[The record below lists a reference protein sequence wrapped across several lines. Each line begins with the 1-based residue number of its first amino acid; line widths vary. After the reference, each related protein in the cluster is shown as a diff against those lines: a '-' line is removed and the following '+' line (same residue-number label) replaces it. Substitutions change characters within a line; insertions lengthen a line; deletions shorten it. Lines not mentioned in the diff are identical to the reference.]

1 MKEFPVHKIESLQNA
16 THFANARTA
25 SIAQC
30 ETSTVEWLALSCSVG
45 KPSVPDQKDM
55 HMKAVVLSEANTL
68 PQIARVDRPAP
79 AASEVVIDVAACG
92 LNFADLLMTRG
103 EYQETPDLPF
113 VMGMEV
119 SGTISFV
126 GKDVESLRPGMRV
139 AAFTGQGGLAE
150 QVCCPASRCVPIPDT
165 LPFTEAA
172 GFLVAYGTSHL
183 ALDHR
188 ARLQPGESLVVLGAA
203 GGVGLTAVEIGAAMG
218 ARVIAVARG
227 TAKLD
232 IARKAGA
239 DICLDSEGLDLRAE
253 LKSLGGVDVVY
264 DAIGEPLAT
273 PALRALRPEGRFLA
287 IGFAGGTVPQFPA
300 NILLVKNLTVMGLYW
315 GGYLKFAP
323 RTLTDSLSRLMAWYA
338 QGRLHPHVSHVL
350 PLDQVAEGFEL
361 LRSRKSTGKVV
372 IEVAR

>member
-1 MKEFPVHKIESLQNA
+1 
-16 THFANARTA
+16 
-25 SIAQC
+25 
-30 ETSTVEWLALSCSVG
+30 
-45 KPSVPDQKDM
+45 
-55 HMKAVVLSEANTL
+55 MKAVVLGKTNTL
-68 PQIARVDRPAP
+68 PDIVRVDRPTP
-79 AASEVVIDVAACG
+79 AAGEVVIDVAACG

-103 EYQETPDLPF
+103 EYQETPEMPF

-119 SGTISFV
+119 SGTIASV
-126 GKDVESLRPGMRV
+126 GAGVKDMRPGMRV
-139 AAFTGQGGLAE
+139 AAFTGQGGLAD
-150 QVCCPASRCVPIPDT
+150 QVCCAENRCVPIPDI
-165 LPFTEAA
+165 LPFVEAA

-227 TAKLD
+227 PAKLD

-323 RTLTDSLSRLMAWYA
+323 HILTDSLSRLMGWYA

-350 PLDQVAEGFEL
+350 PLDRVTEGFEI

-372 IEVAR
+372 IEVAE

>member
-1 MKEFPVHKIESLQNA
+1 
-16 THFANARTA
+16 
-25 SIAQC
+25 
-30 ETSTVEWLALSCSVG
+30 
-45 KPSVPDQKDM
+45 
-55 HMKAVVLSEANTL
+55 MKAVLLTEANTM
-68 PQIARVDRPAP
+68 PQIAKVDRPSPTAGQ
-79 AASEVVIDVAACG
+79 VVIDVAACG

-103 EYQETPDLPF
+103 QYQERPELPF

-119 SGTISFV
+119 SGTIASV
-126 GKDVESLRPGMRV
+126 GAGVENLRPGMRV
-139 AAFTGQGGLAE
+139 AAFTGKGGLAE
-150 QVCCPASRCVPIPDT
+150 QVCCPANCCVPIPDAM
-165 LPFTEAA
+165 PFTEAA

-183 ALDHR
+183 ALNNR
-188 ARLQPGESLVVLGAA
+188 ARLQAGESLVVLGAA

-227 TAKLD
+227 TEKLD

-253 LKSLGGVDVVY
+253 LKTAGGVDVVY

-273 PALRALRPEGRFLA
+273 PALRALRPEGRFLT

-300 NILLVKNLTVMGLYW
+300 NILLVKNLTVIGLYW
-315 GGYLKFAP
+315 GGYLTFAP
-323 RTLTDSLSRLMAWYA
+323 QTLTDSLSQLMDWYA
-338 QGRLHPHVSHVL
+338 QGRLHPHVSNVL

-372 IEVAR
+372 IELAG